1 MADIKQTDPQQGA
14 AEALRNR
21 GRAAVAEGV
30 AATLGATQ
38 GAANAAQGTRQA
50 SERGSEQAVQQGGE
64 AVREGTGNA
73 AEVMRRSAEA
83 GRRGGEAMAETA
95 RHGVRIAAEGQQN
108 VMQHAAEEMEQTGR
122 GLAAIAEEAA
132 QGLRHFMAVPGSRGM
147 QDTHQALQQLVDGV
161 ISTNFRMAQELM
173 RRNGPSAFIDL
184 QRNFLREYFDALAEG
199 GTVLLRAARQ
209 ATDETLRPL
218 EREVA
223 QRRQGNRGGEQHR
236 DHHAG
241 RVADVMSTDVKVVG
255 PDETV
260 QQAARMM
267 TAEDAGVL
275 PVREGDRLIGM
286 LTDRDL
292 AVRLAAEGKDPT
304 RTKVREVMSPEVRYV
319 YEDETLDH
327 VADNMAE
334 QKLRRMPVMNRQ
346 KRLVGIISLGDIA
359 GSENGHGHAARA
371 VSGVSQPGGQHN
383 QHQPANA

>member
-1 MADIKQTDPQQGA
+1 MKQTDPQQGA

-21 GRAAVAEGV
+21 GKAAIAEAV

-38 GAANAAQGTRQA
+38 GARQA
-50 SERGSEQAVQQGGE
+50 AEHGGEQAIQQGGE
-64 AVREGTGNA
+64 VMREGAGHA
-73 AEVMRRSAEA
+73 AEVLRRGAEA
-83 GRRGGEAMAETA
+83 GRRGGEAVAETA
-95 RHGVRIAAEGQQN
+95 RHGVRLAAEGQQS

-122 GLAAIAEEAA
+122 GLAAMAEEAA
-132 QGLRHFMAVPGSRGM
+132 QGLRHFLAVPGSRGM

-161 ISTNFRMAQELM
+161 ISTNLRMAQEMM
-173 RRNGPSAFIDL
+173 RRTGPSAFIDL

-209 ATDETLRPL
+209 ATEETLLPL

-223 QRRQGNRGGEQHR
+223 QRRQAPRHGN
-236 DHHAG
+236 HHAG
-241 RVADVMSTDVKVVG
+241 CVADVMTTNVKVIG

-267 TAEDAGVL
+267 TAEDSGVL

-304 RTKVREVMSPEVRYV
+304 RTKVREVMSPDVRYV

-346 KRLVGIISLGDIA
+346 KRLVGIISLGDITGA
-359 GSENGHGHAARA
+359 ENGQGYAARA
-371 VSGVSQPGGQHN
+371 VTGVSQPGGQHS
-383 QHQPANA
+383 QRHSTSGNA